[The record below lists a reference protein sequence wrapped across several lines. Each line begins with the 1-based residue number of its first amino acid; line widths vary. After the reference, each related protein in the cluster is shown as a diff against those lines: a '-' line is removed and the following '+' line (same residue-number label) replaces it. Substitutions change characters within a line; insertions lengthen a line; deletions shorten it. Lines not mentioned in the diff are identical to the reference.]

1 MGTPDVFVKKLNEVY
16 IQLVCE
22 PHIRKELS
30 AAYEFFVPGYT
41 FIPAYKNRF
50 WDGKARLL
58 NAQTG
63 VIYGGLLESVIEQC
77 NARDY
82 NVEIDDKLNVFDKSI
97 PDTAGFDLA
106 SLFNAKFIP
115 KDYQNVAVVYALQRK
130 KALLLSPTASGKSFI
145 IYLIARHIVDNL
157 KKRVLIV
164 VPNISLT
171 SQLALDFKDYNNGTD
186 LDIHKISAGITKQSD
201 SAITITTWQSMMKV
215 SKEYLAQFDCVMVD
229 EAHLAKATS
238 ITKLLEKMPECQWR
252 LGFTGTIDDSGPVNK
267 LTLEGLF
274 GTVKYVTRT
283 HELIEQKTL
292 SDFEIKVLVLQHEK
306 QKKPATYQDEIDV
319 LVSSD
324 ERNKYI
330 ANLAC
335 NLKGNTLVL
344 FNFVERHGIPLYE
357 LIKSKTNKQVYF
369 ISGMIGDAE
378 RQEIRKNLEKS
389 NDCILVASFGTTS
402 TGVNIVSLDNLIMAH
417 PTKSKIRNLQSI
429 GRILRKNGDN
439 KAQLFD
445 IVDKFGKSKNYSI
458 KHFEERHKQ
467 YVTENF
473 KYRIYNIDLKKEM
486 KDG

>member
-30 AAYEFFVPGYT
+30 AAYEFFVPGYK

-50 WDGKARLL
+50 WDGRARLL

-106 SLFNAKFIP
+106 SLFNAKFVP

-229 EAHLAKATS
+229 ECLDKETLVTTENGQKP
-238 ITKLLEKMPECQWR
+238 INKIEVGEKVLTMNEV
-252 LGFTGTIDDSGPVNK
+252 TGERELKPV
-267 LTLEGLF
+267 
-274 GTVKYVTRT
+274 VKVHHNLSVT
-283 HELIEQKTL
+283 QQM
-292 SDFEIKVLVLQHEK
+292 FEIETETGVLKITGNHKVLTQRGWVRADELQLDDH
-306 QKKPATYQDEIDV
+306 
-319 LVSSD
+319 LV
-324 ERNKYI
+324 K
-330 ANLAC
+330 
-335 NLKGNTLVL
+335 V
-344 FNFVERHGIPLYE
+344 
-357 LIKSKTNKQVYF
+357 
-369 ISGMIGDAE
+369 
-378 RQEIRKNLEKS
+378 
-389 NDCILVASFGTTS
+389 
-402 TGVNIVSLDNLIMAH
+402 
-417 PTKSKIRNLQSI
+417 
-429 GRILRKNGDN
+429 
-439 KAQLFD
+439 
-445 IVDKFGKSKNYSI
+445 
-458 KHFEERHKQ
+458 
-467 YVTENF
+467 
-473 KYRIYNIDLKKEM
+473 
-486 KDG
+486 